1 MKKEEIILNR
11 IDNLETNASVNN
23 TCIINRFKRLEE
35 TLEETIERFSEI
47 SILKST
53 LNALITSQENKRK
66 IIKDLEAD
74 VIELEATK
82 HEFSILCKEI
92 KRKTITRQ
100 ELIAYANSY
109 IESQNLEL

>member
-35 TLEETIERFSEI
+35 NLEKTIERFSEI

-53 LNALITSQENKRK
+53 INAISISQENKDK
-66 IIKDLEAD
+66 TIKNLETDIIKLEIIKD
-74 VIELEATK
+74 
-82 HEFSILCKEI
+82 EFYMLLKDI
-92 KRKTITRQ
+92 KDC
-100 ELIAYANSY
+100 N
-109 IESQNLEL
+109 